1 MPFATQ
7 STNLSLM
14 EGLAAA
20 NTTFETSYQELYG
33 QTLPGVYAQYTKLI
47 PGNTMSL
54 DLRWTTNHPIMRKW
68 LGSRVEKYVRAYAQS
83 YVLEKF
89 EATLPIARMLLQY
102 NNNMSIIGDTVSNF
116 VAQAASAYDQQAS
129 TVLDSNTGAGP
140 TCFDGGSLFA
150 TNHPHGPTGA
160 TTQSNLSAGTNLNWV
175 NFDAARTAMA
185 QFKFENGEPAQIR
198 PTHIRV
204 GPKCETRAKEIVG
217 AEHRIAAISST
228 GGQDATSSVVAAA
241 PLVNIWHGEL
251 DVIVDQRITNFYW
264 DLMDLSKPGVKPIIL
279 YEGRKPEPVH
289 LDKMTDLP
297 RYYSDNFIFGL
308 EGDFTVGGGMWMTA
322 YRATGTALG

>member
-7 STNLSLM
+7 ATNFSLM

-20 NTTFETSYQELYG
+20 NTTFETAYNELYS
-33 QTLPGVYAQYTKLI
+33 QALPGVYQSYTRVI
-47 PGNTMSL
+47 SGNTMSL
-54 DLRWTTNHPIMRKW
+54 DLRWTTNHPTMRKW
-68 LGSRVEKYVRAYAQS
+68 LGSRVEKYVRAYQQS
-83 YVLEKF
+83 YVLEKY
-89 EATLPIARMLLQY
+89 EATLPIARMLLEY
-102 NNNMSIIGDTVSNF
+102 NNNMSLIGDAVSTF
-116 VAQAASAYDQQAS
+116 VGNAAVAYDAACS
-129 TVLDSNTGAGP
+129 TSLDSASGAGP
-140 TCFDGGSLFA
+140 TCFDGTALFNA
-150 TNHPHGPTGA
+150 SHPHGPTGA
-160 TTQSNLSAGTNLNWV
+160 TTQSNLSAGTNLSWV
-175 NFDAARTAMA
+175 NFDAARTAM
-185 QFKFENGEPAQIR
+185 QQLKFENGEPAQIR

-217 AEHRIAAISST
+217 AEQRVTAYSST

-241 PLVNIWHGEL
+241 PIVNIWHGEL

-264 DLMDLSKPGVKPIIL
+264 DLLDLSKPGVKPIVL
-279 YEGRKPEPVH
+279 YEGRKPVPVH

-297 RYYSDNFIFGL
+297 RFYNDNFIFGL

>member
-7 STNLSLM
+7 SSNLSLM

-20 NTTFETSYQELYG
+20 NTTFETAYNELYS
-33 QTLPGVYAQYTKLI
+33 QQLPGVYTNYTKVI
-47 PGNTMSL
+47 SGNAMAL

-68 LGSRVEKYVRAYAQS
+68 LGSRVEKYVRTYQQS
-83 YVLEKF
+83 YVLEKY
-89 EATLPIARMLLQY
+89 EATLPIPRMLLQY
-102 NNNMSIIGDTVSNF
+102 ANNMNLIGDSISTF
-116 VAQAASAYDQQAS
+116 VGNQAQAYDAACSAA
-129 TVLDSNTGAGP
+129 LDGNSGAGP
-140 TCFDGGSLFA
+140 TCFDGVALFSA
-150 TNHPHGPTGA
+150 SHPHGPAGV
-160 TTQSNLSAGTNLNWV
+160 TQSNLSAGTNLNWV

-185 QFKFENGEPAQIR
+185 QLKFENGEPAQVR

-217 AEHRIAAISST
+217 AQMRVASYSST
-228 GGQDATSSVVAAA
+228 GVQDAVSSVVAAA

-264 DLMDLSKPGVKPIIL
+264 DLMDLSKPGVMPIIL

-297 RYYSDNFIFGL
+297 RFYNDNFIYGL
-308 EGDFTVGGGMWMTA
+308 EGDFTAGAGMWLTV